1 MEIFK
6 YSNVGSRE
14 VNQDYVV
21 SQSFGQDVSLHLVA
35 DGIGGYECGEIASKV
50 VGDSY
55 VDGLIRNMSLEESTA
70 LASANMVKECH
81 NLGVSKMGST
91 VAGVLINK
99 SEATVFW
106 AGDSRVYIFRNHEVI
121 YQTED
126 HSLVNELNMV
136 RPLTFDERKKYAHVI
151 TRSIMGKA
159 DDHIDV
165 YNTTL
170 QSGDEILI
178 CTDGVYND
186 CPVDYLAE
194 SIRKGCFDIDKQN
207 EKFDDNHS
215 LIFITI

>member
-91 VAGVLINK
+91 VAGVLI
-99 SEATVFW
+99 
-106 AGDSRVYIFRNHEVI
+106 R
-121 YQTED
+121 
-126 HSLVNELNMV
+126 
-136 RPLTFDERKKYAHVI
+136 
-151 TRSIMGKA
+151 
-159 DDHIDV
+159 DV
-165 YNTTL
+165 L
-170 QSGDEILI
+170 
-178 CTDGVYND
+178 
-186 CPVDYLAE
+186 
-194 SIRKGCFDIDKQN
+194 
-207 EKFDDNHS
+207 
-215 LIFITI
+215 

>member
-1 MEIFK
+1 MKIFK
-6 YSNVGSRE
+6 YSNIGSRE
-14 VNQDYVV
+14 VNQDFIV

-35 DGIGGYECGEIASKV
+35 DGIGGYQCGEIASKV

-55 VDGLIRNMSLEESTA
+55 VYGISRDMTLEESTS

-81 NLGVSKMGST
+81 SLGVSKMGST
-91 VAGVLINK
+91 VAGILINQ
-99 SEATVFW
+99 SNASVFW
-106 AGDSRVYIFRNHEVI
+106 SGDSRVYIFRNKEII

-126 HSLVNELNMV
+126 HSMVNELSKV
-136 RPLTFDERKKYAHVI
+136 RSLNFDERKKYGHII

-159 DDHIDV
+159 DDRIDI

-194 SIRKGCFDIDKQN
+194 SIRTGCFDIDKQN
-207 EKFDDNHS
+207 DNFDDNHS